1 MDVLSRTKR
10 SENMRRIR
18 SRDTSPELALQALIR
33 SLGIAYRKHAD
44 NLPGRPDLVF
54 LKHRKA
60 IFIHGCFWHL
70 HGRCKTARIPKT
82 RRSYWVPKLEGNKK
96 RDIRIRAK
104 LRKLGWAVLTIWEC
118 QMSDSER
125 IRKRVSHF
133 LSPNP
138 ERTQ

>member
-1 MDVLSRTKR
+1 MGRLSREER

-18 SRDTSPELALQALIR
+18 SWGTSPELAPQAIIR
-33 SLGIAYRKHAD
+33 SLVISFRKHEKD
-44 NLPGRPDLVF
+44 LPGRPDLVF
-54 LKHRKA
+54 LKLRKA
-60 IFIHGCFWHL
+60 IFLHGCFWHL
-70 HGRCKTARIPKT
+70 HGRCKIARIPKT
-82 RRSYWVPKLEGNKK
+82 RRSYWVPKLQGNKK

-104 LRKLGWAVLTIWEC
+104 LRKLGWTVLTIWEC